1 MAKMLPEVGS
11 CITNAICGG
20 CMAPYWSGSKAGG
33 IGGDYQSHVT
43 GKAVQIFHLILL
55 PEA

>member
-1 MAKMLPEVGS
+1 MAKMLPEIGS